1 MRTGTKIAIAGVA
14 TIMLIGGAGLAVAD
28 SDWGEDCRY
37 GRHGGGSGAFHKGGH
52 GGFGM
57 MRGGPMRLFAEFDE
71 NNDQTLS
78 RQEVDAGLDSK
89 LAGADQSGDGTL
101 SLEEFEALWLERM
114 RPMMVD
120 SFQFLDED
128 GDGQVSRAELGDPV
142 GTIYARLDRNN
153 DGAITKD
160 EMQSR
165 RHKRKW
171 DDDD

>member
-1 MRTGTKIAIAGVA
+1 MRTGAKIAIASVA
-14 TIMLIGGAGLAVAD
+14 AAMLIGGAGLAVAD
-28 SDWGEDCRY
+28 SDWGENCRH
-37 GRHGGGSGAFHKGGH
+37 GRHAGGHGAYHKGGH
-52 GGFGM
+52 GGFGRM
-57 MRGGPMRLFAEFDE
+57 HGGPMRLFSEFDE

-101 SLEEFEALWLERM
+101 SLEEFETLWLERM

-120 SFQFLDED
+120 SFQFLDEN
-128 GDGQVSRAELGDPV
+128 GDAQVTRAELGEPV
-142 GTIYARLDRNN
+142 GSIYARLDRNN
-153 DGAITKD
+153 DGEITNE

-165 RHKRKW
+165 RHKRDK